1 MLSELRIYVQ
11 SKNYTDI
18 TLEWLQVRFVKHV
31 AVTRGILL
39 LQCWC
44 WEGDCAPSSHHWMII
59 DIVHTQTRLETLPG
73 HGSCLLWSLL
83 VNTIY
88 LGQIIYL
95 KFIFL
100 R

>member
-44 WEGDCAPSSHHWMII
+44 
-59 DIVHTQTRLETLPG
+59 
-73 HGSCLLWSLL
+73 
-83 VNTIY
+83 
-88 LGQIIYL
+88 
-95 KFIFL
+95 
-100 R
+100 